1 MKWSDRNAVTIELAL
16 MALCAIALCFLFL
29 VLMASWAFSATCLT
43 IDLEPKDVLYN
54 YDGDTYTL
62 MMGPLGMWHIR
73 EEGIDTPE
81 RNKKQPGWEAAKD
94 FTWAWLYAGPF
105 QLRTCFTLTLGRIV
119 GSSSRNGI
127 TLASELR
134 ANGHEKEK

>member
-1 MKWSDRNAVTIELAL
+1 MKWSDRNAATFELAL
-16 MALCAIALCFLFL
+16 MVFCAIALCLLFL

-54 YDGDTYTL
+54 YDGDTYTIQA
-62 MMGPLGMWHIR
+62 GPFGVWHIR

-81 RNKKQPGWEAAKD
+81 RNKKQPGWEAAKK
-94 FTWAWLYAGPF
+94 FTAEWLLSGPF

-119 GSSSRNGI
+119 GSSSRNGV

-134 ANGHEKEK
+134 AAGHAKP